1 MERHSGRDWT
11 DVSSTLAAARWFG
24 QSGAVNSSGDPRR
37 VVEQAWAAVQAHDWE
52 RMSGFFAPGYV
63 RHTDTGRL
71 SFDLFQRLLQEE
83 HTAFPDTRFALSDF
97 IVGVDRV
104 AFRWASRATHRGPY
118 LDVPPTGREVTAS
131 GITMSRV
138 EGGKIVEDWT
148 SWNKHELLATLGI
161 IPIETSPPGFAVD
174 GAAAET
180 LRAVHRKFPTGVT
193 IVTTLEG
200 SAPTGLA
207 VNAFSSVSL
216 DPPLV
221 LFCVGRSALTY
232 PRLFAGD
239 AVCVNILA
247 RQQRRVAERF
257 AVSGGDKFERVEWSI
272 GRNGAPLLDGCAAQ
286 LEGVIE
292 ARIAAPTHTIFI
304 TRVTAARAFER
315 EPLVY
320 LDGAYFDSKQL
331 EPAP

>member
-1 MERHSGRDWT
+1 
-11 DVSSTLAAARWFG
+11 
-24 QSGAVNSSGDPRR
+24 
-37 VVEQAWAAVQAHDWE
+37 VEQAWAAVQAHDWE

-63 RHTDTGRL
+63 RHTEAGRL
-71 SFDLFQRLLQEE
+71 SFDVFQRLLQEE
-83 HTAFPDTRFALSDF
+83 HAAFPDTRFELTDF
-97 IVGVDRV
+97 IAGVDRV
-104 AFRWASRATHRGPY
+104 AFRWASRATHLGPY

-131 GITMSRV
+131 GITISRV
-138 EGGKIVEDWT
+138 MDWKIVEDWT

-161 IPIETSPPGFAVD
+161 IPIETSLAGSGVD
-174 GAAAET
+174 GAVAET

-193 IVTTLEG
+193 IVTTIEG
-200 SAPTGLA
+200 TVPTGLA

-247 RQQRRVAERF
+247 RDQRRVAERF
-257 AVSGGDKFERVEWSI
+257 AVSGGDKFEHVEWSA
-272 GRNGAPLLDGCAAQ
+272 GQNGAPLLDGCAAQ

-292 ARIAAPTHTIFI
+292 TRIAAPTHTIFI
-304 TRVTAARAFER
+304 TRVTAARTFER

-320 LDGAYFDSKQL
+320 LGGAYFDSSEL
-331 EPAP
+331 APAP